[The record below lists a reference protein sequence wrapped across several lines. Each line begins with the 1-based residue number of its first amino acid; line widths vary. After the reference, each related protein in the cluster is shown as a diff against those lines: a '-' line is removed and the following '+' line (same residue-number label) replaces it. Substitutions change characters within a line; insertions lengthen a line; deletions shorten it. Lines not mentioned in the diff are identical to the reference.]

1 VIAHRLST
9 IRYADQIVVM
19 DGGRVAE
26 RGTHEELIASA
37 ENGSGPGIYANLWS
51 MQLRD
56 GPETSESETPAGV
69 DGNGSTLLG
78 AAVEAGESGKFQ
90 SLSTKDATSSGKL

>member
-1 VIAHRLST
+1 
-9 IRYADQIVVM
+9 M

-37 ENGSGPGIYANLWS
+37 ESGAGPGIYANLWS

-56 GPETSESETPAGV
+56 GPETSETETPAGGV
-69 DGNGSTLLG
+69 ASGNSLLEG
-78 AAVEAGESGKFQ
+78 AVEADESGKFQ
-90 SLSTKDATSSGKL
+90 SLSTKDATRSGKL